1 MNKIISKNKL
11 LATTAICSVMLCA
24 ESFALSPTLDTL
36 KTQSTT
42 LSGSYV
48 LTELGSN
55 TLPEG
60 ASKVKIGDTVYYFT
74 PSGDD
79 ADLLKTLAGTSAG
92 NLVED
97 ANGVFDLSGTKYGF
111 NVSAIPDSVFSYGP
125 GDETNYH
132 FITQEANDE
141 GVLTTSY
148 HTISLKPEKF
158 STSQNI
164 KWTSVDEEKKDE
176 ANVIAVNLPNDD
188 VKYFQYT
195 YTQPSDYTEI
205 KDKTEEISLIKPSAS
220 KTDKYVGLGVNNPS
234 EKDYGDVD
242 KFVFSNNKVTATL
255 EVDYN
260 LNKTKT
266 LVVYGG
272 AISNRSIIGDITG
285 DFLNNSIEV
294 KGPGAYGAVYAYGG
308 AIYSNN
314 GSSIGNITG
323 NFIGNYVYT
332 TMRADGGAIYNS
344 EGTIGKI
351 TGDFISNYSSA
362 GSSYATGGAIN
373 NRGTISSITGDFIGN
388 YAYGYDFALG
398 GAIYNYGTIG
408 DITGD
413 FIGNYA
419 EIRGTTSSSYGG
431 AIYNSEGTI
440 GNITGDFIGNKSCVV
455 GNPSSAALGGAIYNS
470 EGTIGDIT
478 GDFIGNIATRKL
490 SSATSK
496 GGAIYN
502 SYGTIGD
509 ITGDFIGNSAALGG
523 AIYNSYGTI
532 GDITGDFINN
542 PNAIDNQG
550 TIGNIVGNFID
561 NYKDKVIYNNGG
573 KIGSITGNFLNNTGR
588 AIFSSSSFGRKIR
601 IGDIDGNFINGNGG
615 AIYNFAEDYVSGPV
629 DSSSEIGNI
638 TGSFIGN
645 HIDSTNAVYGGAI
658 DNVAE
663 YNYSSM
669 GYKNKSFSIIGN
681 ITGNFI
687 SNYLTSTNNVYG
699 GAISNRVTQ
708 PVYGE
713 EASIANIT
721 GDFINNYIQST
732 SGLAYGG
739 AVYSTSSAKI
749 SDITGDFIGNYAK
762 SISGVAYGGAIYSTS
777 NNISLSA
784 KENGSSVIKDNYVE
798 DKDGKRA
805 EAIYMGSSGATLTLQ
820 ANKNGTIEVYDIIN
834 GSSGYG
840 LNLTGDGTGSVSL
853 FNDVLNAKVTA
864 NNVGVNLSNGVAKD
878 YTFNSLTTDDTAHW
892 NIDVNLTDKTADN
905 ITSSGSTGTLYIDK
919 INNIGS
925 TDEEFTIQI
934 LKNTDGLDNL
944 QLALNEGN
952 IKVVENVR
960 QIDNEVYYSKN
971 YVQEEGISLDTTST
985 LNDSIRIN
993 KGGIYDALVLI
1004 NDKETDEER
1013 SFVFDIAGTHTLNQ
1027 DLLATTE
1034 GVLNIEGFN
1043 DGGESS
1049 VINANGHSLF
1059 SLDKATTLNING
1071 VTLSNASGD
1080 AIKVSNLAELNLTN
1094 VLFENNGANAISSF
1108 GNVNINAKDTD
1119 IAMSENI
1126 SMTGDATN
1134 NISLSL
1140 KAENGA
1146 LNLANEISGSDYN
1159 LYLKGGDIN
1168 VSGSISGANNL
1179 EMASSVVLG
1188 LGTDA
1193 RINVNN
1199 MFQAQ
1204 ETSMIS
1210 TVSAS
1215 APSLKIDANI
1225 ANDVLTTGS
1234 IDVNGDVSGTY
1245 NVIVNALSTE
1255 YASNASVFLTALQDD
1270 ATTASDFNVFRVEN
1284 SPYVWETVL
1293 NAGGE
1298 TEGSTWYLSM
1308 KKPLIEGAVAVVPEV
1323 IASSGV
1329 TTSGLSQTNGMIYNI
1344 MRKVNVN
1351 QVYCPGC
1358 GFYDYNWDGKS
1369 LHNAWADTTY
1379 NGLKISAPVEIE
1391 ANVWGLDAGAD
1402 IQQNLNNKLGVFASY
1417 RKGNYEMSGKG
1428 EKIYSTIGSEV
1439 DIDSYL
1445 AGLYYR
1451 FDKNNWYAFATVY
1464 GGLQNAEIKTDD
1476 GVKSD
1481 TDGTEFGASAE
1492 MGYNY
1497 ALNRNWSLTPSLAAF
1512 YSQIDYDDA
1521 TDNAGKTVKYNN
1533 LKQVELE
1540 AGLKL
1545 AHTKYTLN
1553 GFYAFHIKPSV
1564 VQTLVDGDEIN
1575 VEELGK
1581 VETVDNKTLGRVEV
1595 GGTYGFADRWSAYGW
1610 SNYTFGSDYDAVS
1623 LGLGLNY
1630 AW

>member
-1 MNKIISKNKL
+1 M
-11 LATTAICSVMLCA
+11 
-24 ESFALSPTLDTL
+24 
-36 KTQSTT
+36 
-42 LSGSYV
+42 
-48 LTELGSN
+48 
-55 TLPEG
+55 
-60 ASKVKIGDTVYYFT
+60 
-74 PSGDD
+74 
-79 ADLLKTLAGTSAG
+79 
-92 NLVED
+92 
-97 ANGVFDLSGTKYGF
+97 
-111 NVSAIPDSVFSYGP
+111 
-125 GDETNYH
+125 
-132 FITQEANDE
+132 
-141 GVLTTSY
+141 
-148 HTISLKPEKF
+148 
-158 STSQNI
+158 
-164 KWTSVDEEKKDE
+164 
-176 ANVIAVNLPNDD
+176 
-188 VKYFQYT
+188 
-195 YTQPSDYTEI
+195 
-205 KDKTEEISLIKPSAS
+205 
-220 KTDKYVGLGVNNPS
+220 
-234 EKDYGDVD
+234 
-242 KFVFSNNKVTATL
+242 
-255 EVDYN
+255 
-260 LNKTKT
+260 
-266 LVVYGG
+266 
-272 AISNRSIIGDITG
+272 
-285 DFLNNSIEV
+285 
-294 KGPGAYGAVYAYGG
+294 
-308 AIYSNN
+308 
-314 GSSIGNITG
+314 
-323 NFIGNYVYT
+323 
-332 TMRADGGAIYNS
+332 
-344 EGTIGKI
+344 
-351 TGDFISNYSSA
+351 
-362 GSSYATGGAIN
+362 
-373 NRGTISSITGDFIGN
+373 
-388 YAYGYDFALG
+388 
-398 GAIYNYGTIG
+398 
-408 DITGD
+408 
-413 FIGNYA
+413 
-419 EIRGTTSSSYGG
+419 
-431 AIYNSEGTI
+431 
-440 GNITGDFIGNKSCVV
+440 
-455 GNPSSAALGGAIYNS
+455 
-470 EGTIGDIT
+470 
-478 GDFIGNIATRKL
+478 
-490 SSATSK
+490 
-496 GGAIYN
+496 
-502 SYGTIGD
+502 
-509 ITGDFIGNSAALGG
+509 
-523 AIYNSYGTI
+523 
-532 GDITGDFINN
+532 
-542 PNAIDNQG
+542 
-550 TIGNIVGNFID
+550 
-561 NYKDKVIYNNGG
+561 
-573 KIGSITGNFLNNTGR
+573 
-588 AIFSSSSFGRKIR
+588 
-601 IGDIDGNFINGNGG
+601 
-615 AIYNFAEDYVSGPV
+615 
-629 DSSSEIGNI
+629 
-638 TGSFIGN
+638 
-645 HIDSTNAVYGGAI
+645 
-658 DNVAE
+658 
-663 YNYSSM
+663 
-669 GYKNKSFSIIGN
+669 
-681 ITGNFI
+681 
-687 SNYLTSTNNVYG
+687 
-699 GAISNRVTQ
+699 
-708 PVYGE
+708 
-713 EASIANIT
+713 
-721 GDFINNYIQST
+721 
-732 SGLAYGG
+732 
-739 AVYSTSSAKI
+739 
-749 SDITGDFIGNYAK
+749 
-762 SISGVAYGGAIYSTS
+762 
-777 NNISLSA
+777 
-784 KENGSSVIKDNYVE
+784 
-798 DKDGKRA
+798 
-805 EAIYMGSSGATLTLQ
+805 
-820 ANKNGTIEVYDIIN
+820 
-834 GSSGYG
+834 
-840 LNLTGDGTGSVSL
+840 
-853 FNDVLNAKVTA
+853 
-864 NNVGVNLSNGVAKD
+864 
-878 YTFNSLTTDDTAHW
+878 
-892 NIDVNLTDKTADN
+892 
-905 ITSSGSTGTLYIDK
+905 
-919 INNIGS
+919 
-925 TDEEFTIQI
+925 
-934 LKNTDGLDNL
+934 
-944 QLALNEGN
+944 
-952 IKVVENVR
+952 
-960 QIDNEVYYSKN
+960 
-971 YVQEEGISLDTTST
+971 
-985 LNDSIRIN
+985 
-993 KGGIYDALVLI
+993 
-1004 NDKETDEER
+1004 
-1013 SFVFDIAGTHTLNQ
+1013 
-1027 DLLATTE
+1027 ATTE
-1034 GVLNIEGFN
+1034 GVLNIAGFN

-1059 SLDKATTLNING
+1059 SLDNATTLNING

-1146 LNLANEISGSDYN
+1146 LNLSNEISGSNYD

-1210 TVSAS
+1210 TASTS

-1255 YASNASVFLTALQDD
+1255 YASNASIFLKALQDD
-1270 ATTASDFNVFRVEN
+1270 ATTASDFKVFRVEN
-1284 SPYVWETVL
+1284 SPYMWETVL

-1298 TEGSTWYLSM
+1298 TEGSTWYLTM
-1308 KKPLIEGAVAVVPEV
+1308 EKPLIEGAVAVVPEV

-1402 IQQNLNNKLGVFASY
+1402 IQQNLNNKLGIFASY

-1428 EKIYSTIGSEV
+1428 EKIYSTIGSEI

-1581 VETVDNKTLGRVEV
+1581 VETVDNKTLGRIEV
-1595 GGTYGFADRWSAYGW
+1595 GGTYGFAERWSAYGW